1 MTTSRDWTLDGSAG
15 QLAARTWEGDGD
27 PRHVVLLSHGYGEH
41 IGRYGHVADAL
52 VANGAVVYAVDH
64 MGHGRSEGE
73 RVVFGDVEAVV
84 DDLHLVDERARQE
97 HPGLPVVLI
106 GHSMG
111 GLVAARYA
119 QRYGD
124 TLAALVL
131 SGPVVGEFATV
142 EVLLGMPEIPDVPLD
157 STTLSR
163 DPAVGEA
170 YEADP
175 LVWHGP
181 FKRPMLEAWQRA
193 LAAIDAGPDLGDLPL
208 LWVHGADDRLV
219 PVEGSRSGIA
229 HLGGGRHEEWIY
241 PGAQHEVFNETN
253 ADEVLADVTAFLD
266 RTLAGRDR
274 SA

>member
-1 MTTSRDWTLDGSAG
+1 MANARDWTLDGSGG
-15 QLAARTWEGDGD
+15 QLAARTWEGGGE
-27 PRHVVLLSHGYGEH
+27 PRYVALLCHGYGEH
-41 IGRYGHVADAL
+41 AGRYEHVAAAL

-73 RVVFGDVEAVV
+73 RVLFTDVERVV
-84 DDLHLVDERARQE
+84 DDLHAVDERAREE

-111 GLVAARYA
+111 GMISARYA

-131 SGPVVGEFATV
+131 SGPVVGNWAAAEQ
-142 EVLLGMPEIPDVPLD
+142 LLALPELPDVPLD
-157 STTLSR
+157 PAALSR
-163 DPAVGEA
+163 DPEVGKA

-193 LAAIDAGPDLGDLPL
+193 LAAIMDGPDLGELPL
-208 LWVHGADDRLV
+208 LWVHGAEDPLV
-219 PVEGSRSGIA
+219 PVEGSRPGVQ
-229 HLGGGRHEEWIY
+229 HLGGGRHEERIY
-241 PGAQHEVFNETN
+241 PGARHEVFNETN
-253 ADEVLADVTAFLD
+253 ADEVLADVTGFLD
-266 RTLAGRDR
+266 RALGKQG
-274 SA
+274 